1 MNENQFKTQAE
12 KPLEKLENLIDKM
25 PDQVQGTHNTQKIQM
40 GYVLQ
45 SLKRLVNGVQN
56 EDLNP

>member
-1 MNENQFKTQAE
+1 MNATQFKAKAE

-45 SLKRLVNGVQN
+45 SLKRLINGVEN
-56 EDLNP
+56 DDLNP